1 MHSRPV
7 SPPVVLLMATLAPA
21 VFSRERAGVQDGV
34 FDVTAFGGVGDGEH
48 NNTAA
53 FRAGAFHF
61 FGRSQHHQHAHR
73 RGTRANT
80 RTNCVPAWERLPC
93 WENLVMA
100 CDLQA
105 GKLYPSA
112 TVPDCAPLHHHH
124 CDDHTPLSDGTTS
137 VVAVLLDS
145 PAQCFHLPSLGHH
158 ADSCS
163 QVDQQSALVP
173 MSSHLPLTHHAR
185 THGRTHARQLLRP

>member
-1 MHSRPV
+1 MSVLLIMNDSGLMAHLPNTTSRTVAVGRMRSWPV

-34 FDVTAFGGVGDGEH
+34 FDVTAFGGVGDGQH

-53 FRAGAFHF
+53 FRAGALHF
-61 FGRSQHHQHAHR
+61 LGRSQHHQHAHR

-112 TVPDCAPLHHHH
+112 TVRLCH
-124 CDDHTPLSDGTTS
+124 C
-137 VVAVLLDS
+137 
-145 PAQCFHLPSLGHH
+145 
-158 ADSCS
+158 
-163 QVDQQSALVP
+163 
-173 MSSHLPLTHHAR
+173 
-185 THGRTHARQLLRP
+185 

>member
-1 MHSRPV
+1 VGRMHSRPV

-100 CDLQA
+100 STC
-105 GKLYPSA
+105 KLGNFTRLPLFL
-112 TVPDCAPLHHHH
+112 TVHH
-124 CDDHTPLSDGTTS
+124 CTIITVMITLHCRMAQRASLQFYLTAQHSAFIYRPL
-137 VVAVLLDS
+137 AIMPIL
-145 PAQCFHLPSLGHH
+145 
-158 ADSCS
+158 
-163 QVDQQSALVP
+163 ALKLI
-173 MSSHLPLTHHAR
+173 SS
-185 THGRTHARQLLRP
+185 QLLSQ

>member
-1 MHSRPV
+1 
-7 SPPVVLLMATLAPA
+7 
-21 VFSRERAGVQDGV
+21 
-34 FDVTAFGGVGDGEH
+34 VTANTTTRRRSEQVRFIFLAAASTTNMRTDGEH
-48 NNTAA
+48 AQTRGQIV
-53 FRAGAFHF
+53 FLR
-61 FGRSQHHQHAHR
+61 GRDCLVGRILSWHATCKL
-73 RGTRANT
+73 GNYT
-80 RTNCVPAWERLPC
+80 RLPLSGC
-93 WENLVMA
+93 ATV
-100 CDLQA
+100 D
-105 GKLYPSA
+105 

-124 CDDHTPLSDGTTS
+124 CDDHTPLSYGTTS